1 MVHGFEKPGPI
12 ETIQLEESDI
22 ISFHSYTWPEEFE
35 SRVLLLQKYHRPLFC
50 TEYMARSIGST
61 FEGTFPLAKRYKVAA
76 INWGL
81 VTGKTQ
87 TNLPWD
93 SWQHPY
99 TEKQKPIWFHD
110 VLRPDGKPY
119 REREAQILRELTGST
134 LAQP

>member
-35 SRVLLLQKYHRPLFC
+35 RRGLLLQKYYRPLFC

-61 FEGTFPLAKRYKVAA
+61 FEGTFPLAKRYKDAA

-99 TEKQKPIWFHD
+99 TEKQPP
-110 VLRPDGKPY
+110 V
-119 REREAQILRELTGST
+119 
-134 LAQP
+134 